1 MHRHAASN
9 NYPMQ
14 VTAVNELTYRR
25 RSSHRRR
32 HHRAHGRPAPT
43 WAACSNAVS
52 SDARAHGPARS
63 TSAAPRWP
71 RRRERTFSA
80 CARAGRR
87 LRAFSLSLS
96 FAREVFDQSFLNVL
110 LTSNHC
116 TRWNFDVTSCS
127 RRENFDVTSMV
138 PWWRGAYGRVGES
151 ELLID
156 QYSVCS
162 DFRADRNCS
171 AAPQTV
177 RTGAWIATWERPP
190 GRFSRFP
197 PRSGALD
204 KKRKPGVRAQ
214 ERHIQSPSGA
224 TATPTWRGARAR
236 ARHPQPL
243 TAPRPDHG
251 EEEGG
256 RRKEGAAMAIGM
268 GPTMGRRKKEGG

>member
-171 AAPQTV
+171 AAPQ
-177 RTGAWIATWERPP
+177 
-190 GRFSRFP
+190 
-197 PRSGALD
+197 
-204 KKRKPGVRAQ
+204 
-214 ERHIQSPSGA
+214 
-224 TATPTWRGARAR
+224 ARAR
-236 ARHPQPL
+236 AACATRPGSWGPRGITYIVCCL
-243 TAPRPDHG
+243 RAPRLGYFTLHVRFAVHTQLHERG
-251 EEEGG
+251 LGLYS
-256 RRKEGAAMAIGM
+256 AIVC
-268 GPTMGRRKKEGG
+268 PSSSISSEDKKHSSKPSCF